1 MPATRAPEILDW
13 LVAELPT
20 IINDELERPA
30 AGKVQVAE
38 GWPGDRISRDHVI
51 FDGYRTEQ
59 AEAGLGRGPRRETIT
74 FDVWIVAVCPGK
86 SATDA
91 RAAVHNIADAM
102 SGYFRTGSGWTLG
115 GTACTGV
122 FYPLKYKPG
131 LSDKARSGLMR
142 AELTATINRLS

>member
-1 MPATRAPEILDW
+1 
-13 LVAELPT
+13 
-20 IINDELERPA
+20 
-30 AGKVQVAE
+30 
-38 GWPGDRISRDHVI
+38 
-51 FDGYRTEQ
+51 
-59 AEAGLGRGPRRETIT
+59 
-74 FDVWIVAVCPGK
+74 
-86 SATDA
+86 
-91 RAAVHNIADAM
+91 M